1 MIRAEQSPDL
11 NRPFRQLTQECDHRG
26 APQWL
31 LQTPIN
37 VNLQGFRRWSH
48 VVNRERFI
56 RDRRADWQQFES
68 LVSRMKNSRQSRW
81 GNNDV
86 ARLSKL
92 YRSICYDLSLV
103 QSREWGARLEQYLN
117 DLVAQGHNCL
127 YRSPPQSLRSVWDFF
142 ARGFPRLLRQRYKA
156 FLLAL
161 ALFMVP
167 LLASVWVGYTRPELA
182 ELVAGQDA
190 IQSAINSY
198 KNELYT
204 AADSRYSSERSR
216 MFGFYVNNN
225 TGIAFKAFAM
235 GVLVGIGT
243 CFVLITNGISIGII
257 KGAILAEGNPTAD
270 NFFSFIISHGA
281 FELTAIVIAG
291 AGGLIVAQGILMPGQ
306 RTRMDSVK
314 HHGVE
319 ALQLALG
326 AGGMLFVAAMLEG
339 YFSPL
344 PIPSMIKYFVGSF
357 LWLLVVM
364 YLTMSGRERRSI

>member
-1 MIRAEQSPDL
+1 M
-11 NRPFRQLTQECDHRG
+11 
-26 APQWL
+26 
-31 LQTPIN
+31 
-37 VNLQGFRRWSH
+37 
-48 VVNRERFI
+48 NRERFI
-56 RDRRADWQQFES
+56 RNRREDWQQFEQ
-68 LVSRMKNSRQSRW
+68 LVKTMKETRQTRW
-81 GNNDV
+81 RNHDV
-86 ARLSKL
+86 ATLSRL

-127 YRSPPQSLRSVWDFF
+127 YRSPPQSVRAIWDFF
-142 ARGFPRLLRQRYKA
+142 AIGFPRLLRRKYKP

-182 ELVAGQDA
+182 ELVAGKEQLEQAVESYSQD
-190 IQSAINSY
+190 
-198 KNELYT
+198 LYT
-204 AADSRYSSERSR
+204 EADARYSSERSR

-270 NFFSFIISHGA
+270 NFFSFIISHGS

-291 AGGLIVAQGILMPGQ
+291 AGGLVLAQGILMPGQ
-306 RTRMDSVK
+306 RTRIDSLK
-314 HHGVE
+314 FHGVE

-344 PIPSMIKYFVGSF
+344 PIASPIKYTVGTC
-357 LWLLVVM
+357 LWLLVVV
-364 YLTMSGRERRSI
+364 YLTMSGRERRAT